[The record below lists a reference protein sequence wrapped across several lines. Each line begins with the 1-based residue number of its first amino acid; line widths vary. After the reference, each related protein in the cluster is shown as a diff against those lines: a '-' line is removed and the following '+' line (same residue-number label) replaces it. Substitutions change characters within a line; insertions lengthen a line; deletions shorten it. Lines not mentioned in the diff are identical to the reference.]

1 MARSLLSTKSQTL
14 RQKYRYHSL
23 YRSVAYLSS
32 KHRVFHQL

>member
-1 MARSLLSTKSQTL
+1 MARSLLSTSKGL
-14 RQKYRYHSL
+14 RQKYKYHSL